1 MREDA
6 DAGDQASAERAL
18 RSGGFAGLC
27 WHFAWYAVHG
37 PRVGSLAR
45 EAKAAEIASAKI
57 DLAKAEAQRDSMERR
72 VAGLRGDL
80 IDRDQLDERAR
91 ALLNMVGKDEFVA
104 PYGPGKQLF

>member
-1 MREDA
+1 MRA
-6 DAGDQASAERAL
+6 IKRVLSMLFVPAI
-18 RSGGFAGLC
+18 FAGLC

-45 EAKAAEIASAKI
+45 EAKAAEIVAAKV
-57 DLAKAEAQRDSMERR
+57 DLAKAEAERDSMERR

-91 ALLNMVGKDEFVA
+91 ALLNMVGKDEVVA
-104 PYGPGKQLF
+104 PYGAGKSLF

>member
-1 MREDA
+1 MRA
-6 DAGDQASAERAL
+6 IKRAISVL
-18 RSGGFAGLC
+18 FVPVIFAGLC

-45 EAKAAEIASAKI
+45 EAKAVEISAARIELARVEAE
-57 DLAKAEAQRDSMERR
+57 RDSMERR

-91 ALLNMVGKDEFVA
+91 ALLNMVGKDEIVA

>member
-1 MREDA
+1 MRA
-6 DAGDQASAERAL
+6 IKRAFSVL
-18 RSGGFAGLC
+18 FVPVIFAGLC

-45 EAKAAEIASAKI
+45 EARAAEIVAAKVE
-57 DLAKAEAQRDSMERR
+57 LVRVEAERDSMERR

-91 ALLNMVGKDEFVA
+91 ALLNMVGKDEMVA
-104 PYGPGKQLF
+104 PYGSSRPLF

>member
-1 MREDA
+1 MRA
-6 DAGDQASAERAL
+6 IKRVLSVLFVPAV
-18 RSGGFAGLC
+18 FAGLC

-45 EAKAAEIASAKI
+45 EAKAAEIAAARI

-91 ALLNMVGKDEFVA
+91 ALLNMVGKDEVVA

>member
-1 MREDA
+1 MRA
-6 DAGDQASAERAL
+6 IKRAINVL
-18 RSGGFAGLC
+18 WVPVVFAGLC

-45 EAKAAEIASAKI
+45 DAKAAEIVVARL
-57 DLAKAEAQRDSMERR
+57 DLGRAEAQRDTMERR
-72 VAGLRGDL
+72 VAGLRGDQ

-91 ALLNMVGKDEFVA
+91 ALLNMVGKDELVA